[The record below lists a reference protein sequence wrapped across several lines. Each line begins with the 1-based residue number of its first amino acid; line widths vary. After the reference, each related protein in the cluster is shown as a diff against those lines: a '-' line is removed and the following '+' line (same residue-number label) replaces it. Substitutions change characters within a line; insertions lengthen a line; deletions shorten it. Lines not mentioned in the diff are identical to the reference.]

1 MRVPRIWLAFLA
13 ATLCACGSSGGGEGA
28 GGVDAARG
36 ENGDPG
42 SSDQSS
48 DGSATAMGE
57 SEAARD
63 GGLDSRSGD
72 GLDAADADTSD
83 SSAICT
89 GVPQPIQATCIAY
102 LNDAGAPN
110 APSLCLELTGST
122 FGVAGEAK
130 ADCDVLG
137 GVLTPQPCPTASVVG
152 KCIGGCGQASESVL
166 YAYASTCSCTAA
178 SLQQSCAAMG
188 GYFLP

>member
-1 MRVPRIWLAFLA
+1 MRAPRIWLAFLA
-13 ATLCACGSSGGGEGA
+13 TTLLACGSSADGDDAGGG
-28 GGVDAARG
+28 DAASAG
-36 ENGDPG
+36 NGDAG

-57 SEAARD
+57 SAASQD
-63 GGLDSRSGD
+63 AGLDGRSG
-72 GLDAADADTSD
+72 GGVDAADTDTSD
-83 SSAICT
+83 SSATCT
-89 GVPQPIQATCIAY
+89 GAPQPIQATCVAY
-102 LNDAGAPN
+102 LNDSGAPS

-137 GVLTPQPCPTASVVG
+137 GVLTSEPCPTASVVG
-152 KCIGGCGQASESVL
+152 KCIGSCGQASESVL

-178 SLQQSCAAMG
+178 SLEQSCTAMG
-188 GYFLP
+188 GFFLP